1 MTITWKPD
9 EPVREYANIDIQQRI
24 IVSGGSEVVTI
35 RVHIMRGTFGLA
47 LRAYPHPVG
56 ALDPELGFY
65 LDNATD
71 QQLTEHA
78 ADLAAM
84 CADLVQMARGSRS
97 AWRGGGEADG
107 GSTSGSTNGSTT
119 ADGGNND
126 A

>member
-84 CADLVQMARGSRS
+84 CADLVQLARGSRS
-97 AWRGGGEADG
+97 AWRGGTSD
-107 GSTSGSTNGSTT
+107 STSGGSA
-119 ADGGNND
+119 ADGDSDN